1 MASFVYRITP
11 YDPAEREAA
20 DHDRT
25 AVQYDSRE
33 RVAAACVAAAAG
45 FALDAG
51 ADHLTVDNPML
62 EGFFSFSV
70 RRRGGGHG
78 LSGLFPYGLAGYHD
92 GAGIPL
98 ATGLGLLR
106 AMVLRDGTWCRL
118 VTASGF
124 FLHVGDQDDVYVGS
138 DRPHDEAVARTR
150 ALGLFAEPVQ
160 FSPYDPA
167 FDETDGERPAG
178 DVFWAELCGLVAE
191 HGGVL
196 LEERHIANAYRW
208 HRVTTASEAAAVR
221 RRLAPRARLSVWPD
235 LSENIEA
242 VRAAILRRQRLEL
255 LVEQGS
261 DGGSLQVRI
270 AETWMARADG
280 PSLLVAAGAA
290 RRAALVPLEPAD
302 RHPLLAGV
310 LPDADGV
317 LRARWRTNRTRA
329 DERRTLL
336 GSLRVGDVVTGVV
349 ATGLDDVGVHVDL
362 NDDLGRGLGFLRVP
376 EMSWDHIGS
385 VDDIAPVGREI
396 RARIIGID
404 WAWERVNLSLKA
416 LRPDP
421 LGLFAAAR
429 QVGETIPGRVTKLV
443 PFGAFVRLAE
453 GVEGLVHLAEL
464 ADRQVEGPE
473 DVVAVGDDV
482 LATLIGVDLERRRI
496 SLSLRTRTE

>member
-196 LEERHIANAYRW
+196 LEERHIANGYCW
-208 HRVTTASEAAAVR
+208 HRVTTASEAGRLRCAG
-221 RRLAPRARLSVWPD
+221 RLAPRARLSVSP
-235 LSENIEA
+235 
-242 VRAAILRRQRLEL
+242 
-255 LVEQGS
+255 
-261 DGGSLQVRI
+261 
-270 AETWMARADG
+270 T
-280 PSLLVAAGAA
+280 
-290 RRAALVPLEPAD
+290 
-302 RHPLLAGV
+302 
-310 LPDADGV
+310 
-317 LRARWRTNRTRA
+317 
-329 DERRTLL
+329 
-336 GSLRVGDVVTGVV
+336 
-349 ATGLDDVGVHVDL
+349 
-362 NDDLGRGLGFLRVP
+362 
-376 EMSWDHIGS
+376 
-385 VDDIAPVGREI
+385 
-396 RARIIGID
+396 
-404 WAWERVNLSLKA
+404 
-416 LRPDP
+416 
-421 LGLFAAAR
+421 
-429 QVGETIPGRVTKLV
+429 
-443 PFGAFVRLAE
+443 
-453 GVEGLVHLAEL
+453 
-464 ADRQVEGPE
+464 
-473 DVVAVGDDV
+473 
-482 LATLIGVDLERRRI
+482 
-496 SLSLRTRTE
+496 

>member
-1 MASFVYRITP
+1 M
-11 YDPAEREAA
+11 
-20 DHDRT
+20 
-25 AVQYDSRE
+25 
-33 RVAAACVAAAAG
+33 
-45 FALDAG
+45 
-51 ADHLTVDNPML
+51 
-62 EGFFSFSV
+62 
-70 RRRGGGHG
+70 
-78 LSGLFPYGLAGYHD
+78 
-92 GAGIPL
+92 
-98 ATGLGLLR
+98 
-106 AMVLRDGTWCRL
+106 
-118 VTASGF
+118 
-124 FLHVGDQDDVYVGS
+124 
-138 DRPHDEAVARTR
+138 
-150 ALGLFAEPVQ
+150 
-160 FSPYDPA
+160 
-167 FDETDGERPAG
+167 
-178 DVFWAELCGLVAE
+178 
-191 HGGVL
+191 
-196 LEERHIANAYRW
+196 
-208 HRVTTASEAAAVR
+208 
-221 RRLAPRARLSVWPD
+221 
-235 LSENIEA
+235 
-242 VRAAILRRQRLEL
+242 
-255 LVEQGS
+255 
-261 DGGSLQVRI
+261 
-270 AETWMARADG
+270 
-280 PSLLVAAGAA
+280 
-290 RRAALVPLEPAD
+290 
-302 RHPLLAGV
+302 
-310 LPDADGV
+310 PDADGV

-362 NDDLGRGLGFLRVP
+362 DDDLGCGLGFLRVP

-482 LATLIGVDLERRRI
+482 LATLISVDLERRRI